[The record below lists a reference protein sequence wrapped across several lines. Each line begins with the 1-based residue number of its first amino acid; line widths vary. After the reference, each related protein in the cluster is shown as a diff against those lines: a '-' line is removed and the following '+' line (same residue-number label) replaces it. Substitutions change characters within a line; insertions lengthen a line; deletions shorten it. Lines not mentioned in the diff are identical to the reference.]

1 MNKLKITLTVLIL
14 TGTIIVSG
22 VVSAQSTNVT
32 MDFTVDSVTEIS
44 SCGSVSFPLDF
55 GLNDGQITPP
65 CTITAASNDPDGFY
79 IDISGTSFI
88 NGSFIWNKLSTST
101 GGMDT
106 GCTSNCTEAWGFRI
120 INATASEYSPGAE
133 KDLNNEE
140 TSFDSNATTCGTGS
154 EPCWHTVQSSPE
166 TIIIDSNSTGAIE
179 RSANFD
185 LEFGGVTGS
194 GTTAGIYEST
204 ITLEIT
210 AN

>member
-55 GLNDGQITPP
+55 GLNEGQITPP
-65 CTITAASNDPDGFY
+65 CTITAASNAANGFY
-79 IDISGTSFI
+79 ITLEGVNLTT
-88 NGSFIWNKLSTST
+88 GSFIWDKLSTST

-185 LEFGGVTGS
+185 LEFGAVTDSGS
-194 GTTAGIYEST
+194 DAGSYETTVTLT
-204 ITLEIT
+204 IVP
-210 AN
+210 N